1 MSPWV
6 PRLGLGLVAAGVI
19 GAIVSIS
26 VGEGGPRATIEIEGI
41 QETQR
46 LLGGIHQ
53 DGARLGLGNAPV
65 EIEVFNDL
73 RSTDGAA
80 FQSAVV
86 APLVEEFVRT
96 DRAQMLLRHYSIGRS
111 AITLPALA
119 ATAAGEQGRQWQY
132 AELVMRNLDSAGPD
146 GQADE
151 EFLRE
156 VAELVPELDQQ
167 AWATDFAA
175 EQEAAAS
182 EGLQAVPEADA
193 ALGARLK
200 IPAQPAVVVTGPGGR
215 EPLVD
220 TPSLDAVRAAIER
233 VSVPPS

>member
-6 PRLGLGLVAAGVI
+6 PRLGLGLLAAAVI

-26 VGEGGPRATIEIEGI
+26 VGEGGPRVTVEIEGI
-41 QETQR
+41 QESQG

-53 DGARLGLGNAPV
+53 DGARLGLGNASV

-80 FQSAVV
+80 FQRDVV
-86 APLVEEFVRT
+86 APVIEEFVRT

-111 AITLPALA
+111 AITLAALA

-132 AELVMRNLDSAGPD
+132 ADLVMRNLDAAGPD

-167 AWATDFAA
+167 AWAADFAA
-175 EQEAAAS
+175 VQEAADSA
-182 EGLQAVPEADA
+182 ELQAVPEADA
-193 ALGARLK
+193 ALGAKLE
-200 IPAQPAVVVTGPGGR
+200 IPAQPAVIVTGPGGR
-215 EPLVD
+215 EQLVD
-220 TPSLDAVRAAIER
+220 TPSLDTVRAAIER